1 MNKLFSFKS
10 CLLFWIVGVVC
21 LTFIGRHAF
30 EEENIRGARLNRL
43 FNELVAAH
51 GNGSTVK
58 GPHAGG
64 GALCRN
70 QFECVSVS
78 ETDDVSCS
86 LFLCHLSVFE
96 EEVVLP
102 SQRDE
107 KGMRCF
113 HAVNSEVGE
122 RVVHELCKFEKLR
135 HVTFEKCPGISDRT
149 VQPLKDKGI
158 EVALLN

>member
-1 MNKLFSFKS
+1 
-10 CLLFWIVGVVC
+10 
-21 LTFIGRHAF
+21 
-30 EEENIRGARLNRL
+30 
-43 FNELVAAH
+43 
-51 GNGSTVK
+51 
-58 GPHAGG
+58 
-64 GALCRN
+64 
-70 QFECVSVS
+70 
-78 ETDDVSCS
+78 
-86 LFLCHLSVFE
+86 SVFE

-113 HAVNSEVGE
+113 HAVNSEVCE

-135 HVTFEKCPGISDRT
+135 HVTFEKCPGISDQT